1 MERETRTTRATMR
14 DEPRTRTVVREER
27 DVDRGP
33 DMDAAAVSAIARD
46 PITWGPIWAGVL
58 TAFGLF
64 ILFSL
69 IALAAGLAL
78 IEFGPGGQ
86 PSGGGDVP
94 VDVIASIVSG
104 LFLVLAFFAGG
115 FVASWSA
122 GLMEEGRGILH
133 GFLVW
138 TLAIVLLLLFA
149 ALGLGQVFGAAGQM
163 FAGQFTP
170 GMVPNVD
177 VDPQQLTEAA
187 QAAAWQT
194 VFAIVLALAS
204 AVLGGFVGTM
214 DSVSRRWTDYTGRF
228 YGSDRARR

>member
-27 DVDRGP
+27 DVDRAP
-33 DMDAAAVSAIARD
+33 DMEAAAVSAIARD

-78 IEFGPGGQ
+78 VEFGPGGQ
-86 PSGGGDVP
+86 PGGGDVP
-94 VDVIASIVSG
+94 VDLIASIVSG
-104 LFLVLAFFAGG
+104 LFLVLAFFSGG

-122 GLMEEGRGILH
+122 GLIEEGRGILH

-138 TLAIVLLLLFA
+138 TLALVLLLLFA
-149 ALGLGQVFGAAGQM
+149 ALGLGQVFGAAGQI
-163 FAGQFTP
+163 FAGQFAP

-187 QAAAWQT
+187 QTAAWQT
-194 VFAIVLALAS
+194 VFAIVLALAA

-214 DSVSRRWTDYTGRF
+214 DQVSRRWTDYTGRF
-228 YGSDRARR
+228 YGSDRIRR